1 MKLRVME
8 EALDTSL
15 HSRVLKQADLGWKEL
30 CLELGSS
37 VPFVDDSESLLVES
51 KSVSAN

>member
-1 MKLRVME
+1 MKLRVI

-15 HSRVLKQADLGWKEL
+15 HSRMLKLADLGWK
-30 CLELGSS
+30 ELGSS
-37 VPFVDDSESLLVES
+37 VPFVDDGERLLVES